1 MRGSPYANTRI
12 RSVGASICM
21 CEIGKRGNH
30 PSKTPGGRPPLGR
43 PARPHV
49 RPGGRPS
56 LRHAPSHPL
65 LNFKPRSEEQPGGGG
80 FLRSRAASHGSGPS
94 APGTRVP
101 SVPDRPAFPPGFPS
115 PSERR
120 RRGRARGRAR
130 GGAQAARARAPPHG
144 RPAPRLTPHA
154 PRPGE
159 GGGVEATSATGNP
172 PPARPP
178 ASRPGRGWAGRP
190 APPPAPGLRHPWKGD
205 ARKAGAREFRGW
217 EGVSHKSRGGRE
229 GGGGEPGGGQGD

>member
-159 GGGVEATSATGNP
+159 GGGVEATSATGKSPSRQAARLSAGPRLGWP
-172 PPARPP
+172 PRSAPCA
-178 ASRPGRGWAGRP
+178 WAP
-190 APPPAPGLRHPWKGD
+190 APL
-205 ARKAGAREFRGW
+205 
-217 EGVSHKSRGGRE
+217 EGRRS
-229 GGGGEPGGGQGD
+229 